1 MALKDI
7 LAGSM
12 EAAKRRKNLIV
23 FFIST
28 HVILLFFGQWMVAQ
42 GYPGVLELREEQLKQ
57 IQELPYLK
65 PLMGPLAEN
74 LPLKVEQLK
83 QIQELP
89 YLKPLMGPL
98 AENLPLKVLYTFS
111 FNLIFGAFVS
121 TTLTGLVFFFPYLVA
136 VWRSFL
142 VGILV
147 AGMEYS
153 PAMVA
158 VFYGTFILEFGAY
171 CISSAIGTDIGLAL
185 LFPERK
191 GVSSRKEALGIAV
204 RDGARLYVL
213 VIIILF
219 IAAIWEMSGLHYLGP
234 MLKPSSG

>member
-1 MALKDI
+1 MALKGI
-7 LAGSM
+7 LDSSM
-12 EAAKRRKNLIV
+12 EAAKRRRNLIV
-23 FFIST
+23 FFITT
-28 HVILLFFGQWMVAQ
+28 HIILLFFGQWMVAE
-42 GYPGVLELREEQLKQ
+42 GYPGVLELRE
-57 IQELPYLK
+57 
-65 PLMGPLAEN
+65 
-74 LPLKVEQLK
+74 EQLK

-121 TTLTGLVFFFPYLVA
+121 TTLTGIVFFIPYLIA

-171 CISSAIGTDIGLAL
+171 CISSAIGTDLGLAL

-191 GVSSRKEALGIAV
+191 GTSSRREAFGMAA

-213 VIIILF
+213 VMIILF
-219 IAAIWEMSGLHYLGP
+219 VAAIWEMTGLHYFGP
-234 MLKPSSG
+234 MLKPSGG

>member
-1 MALKDI
+1 MESLKNM
-7 LAGSM
+7 LANSI
-12 EAAKRRKNLIV
+12 EAAKRRRNLIV

-28 HVILLFFGQWMVAQ
+28 HVILLFFGQLMVAQ

-74 LPLKVEQLK
+74 LPLKV
-83 QIQELP
+83 
-89 YLKPLMGPL
+89 
-98 AENLPLKVLYTFS
+98 LYTFS
-111 FNLIFGAFVS
+111 FNLILGAFVS
-121 TTLTGLVFFFPYLVA
+121 TTLTGLVFFFPYMVA

-191 GVSSRKEALGIAV
+191 GVASRKEALGIAA
-204 RDGARLYVL
+204 RDGVRLYVL

-219 IAAIWEMSGLHYLGP
+219 VAAIWEMTGLHYLGP
-234 MLKPSSG
+234 LATPLEG

>member
-1 MALKDI
+1 MALADI
-7 LAGSM
+7 LKGSF

-42 GYPGVLELREEQLKQ
+42 GYPGVIELREEQLRQ

-65 PLMGPLAEN
+65 PLMGPLADN
-74 LPLKVEQLK
+74 LPLK
-83 QIQELP
+83 I
-89 YLKPLMGPL
+89 
-98 AENLPLKVLYTFS
+98 LYTFS

-121 TTLTGLVFFFPYLVA
+121 TTLTGLIFFFPYLVA

-171 CISSAIGTDIGLAL
+171 CISSAIGTDLGLSL
-185 LFPERK
+185 IFPERK
-191 GVSSRKEALGIAV
+191 GVASRKEALGIAI
-204 RDGARLYVL
+204 REGLRLYVL

-219 IAAIWEMSGLHYLGP
+219 IAAIWEMTGLHYFGP
-234 MLKPSSG
+234 LLKPID

>member
-42 GYPGVLELREEQLKQ
+42 GYPGVLELRE
-57 IQELPYLK
+57 
-65 PLMGPLAEN
+65 
-74 LPLKVEQLK
+74 EQLK

>member
-74 LPLKVEQLK
+74 LPLKV
-83 QIQELP
+83 
-89 YLKPLMGPL
+89 
-98 AENLPLKVLYTFS
+98 LYTFS

-153 PAMVA
+153 SAMVA